1 MKKKTAAVPAKA
13 ARKNEPKIKVFLVDD
28 HPALREGV
36 RAFLT
41 SQGAIAVVGEAS
53 DEVEAVKKLK
63 KTEADVIILDINLP
77 GVDGGELARK
87 LRLTNPRL
95 KLIAFSIHASQ
106 EYVVRMARC
115 GVHGYVMKDAPTSK
129 LVEAIS
135 RVHKGGLYFPPGM
148 TDAILSP
155 KSSPTGDAKTALT
168 AREREV
174 LVLLAEGL
182 ANKEVARKL
191 GISVRTAET
200 HREHLSRKLNIAP
213 IAGLTKYAIQHGLS
227 PLSLPPQPE
236 TY

>member
-1 MKKKTAAVPAKA
+1 MKKRGAT
-13 ARKNEPKIKVFLVDD
+13 KIKVFLVDD
-28 HPALREGV
+28 HPAVREGV
-36 RAFLT
+36 RSYLT
-41 SQGAIAVVGEAS
+41 QQGVSVVGEAS
-53 DEVEAVKKLK
+53 DDAEASRKVKK
-63 KTEADVIILDINLP
+63 AAPDVIILDINLP
-77 GVDGGELARK
+77 GVDGGELARY
-87 LRLTNPRL
+87 LRQTVPGA

-115 GVHGYVMKDAPTSK
+115 GVHGYVMKDMPTAK
-129 LVEAIS
+129 LVEAIE

-148 TDAILSP
+148 TDAILAPS
-155 KSSPTGDAKTALT
+155 AKLAHGERSTVLT

-213 IAGLTKYAIQHGLS
+213 IAGLTKYAIQHGLT
-227 PLSLPPQPE
+227 PLSLPTPPGE
-236 TY
+236 

>member
-1 MKKKTAAVPAKA
+1 M
-13 ARKNEPKIKVFLVDD
+13 KNEPKIKVFLVDD
-28 HPALREGV
+28 HPLLREGV
-36 RAFLT
+36 RVFLM
-41 SQGAIAVVGEAS
+41 SQGLITVVGEAG
-53 DEVEAVKKLK
+53 DGAQAVKKLK
-63 KTEADVIILDINLP
+63 KIQTDVIILDINLP
-77 GVDGGELARK
+77 GLDGGELARK
-87 LRLTNPRL
+87 LRLTNPRA

-115 GVHGYVMKDAPTSK
+115 GVHGYVMKDTPTSK
-129 LVEAIS
+129 LAEAIR
-135 RVHKGGLYFPPGM
+135 RVHGGGLYFPPGM

-155 KSSPTGDAKTALT
+155 KSNPNGDAKGVLT

-213 IAGLTKYAIQHGLS
+213 IASLTKYAIQHGLS
-227 PLSLPPQPE
+227 PLSLPPLPE
-236 TY
+236 PY